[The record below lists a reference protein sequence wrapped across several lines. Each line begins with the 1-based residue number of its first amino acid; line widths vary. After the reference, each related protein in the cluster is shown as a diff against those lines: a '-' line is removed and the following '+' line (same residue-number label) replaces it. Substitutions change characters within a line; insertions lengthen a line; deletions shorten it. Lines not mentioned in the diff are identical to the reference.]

1 LLSPGGQLSGADT
14 SYVQKISHKFPFLTP
29 VKPLTRHLT
38 LFQEV
43 FEPGM
48 VLRAVAQLAALR
60 RKSMTGQFTTA
71 ESKKTEIGRV
81 RRGTADSNG
90 SAQQEDE
97 ELVMFHYTK
106 SRVINPK

>member
-1 LLSPGGQLSGADT
+1 
-14 SYVQKISHKFPFLTP
+14 
-29 VKPLTRHLT
+29 
-38 LFQEV
+38 
-43 FEPGM
+43 M

-60 RKSMTGQFTTA
+60 RKSITGHFTQA
-71 ESKKTEIGRV
+71 DSQKPEIGRV
-81 RRGTADSNG
+81 RRGTTDSNG